1 MMNLNGLK
9 KAVLG
14 KMVKITAD
22 FNFRGVGEK
31 EIKTVVGTVV
41 DINKW
46 GIEIGH
52 PIFPSTNKMAMCGIR
67 NFELTKIVRIEKAT
81 VAEMDE
87 WRNSYKKFHA
97 LVIAEKGYDSCEEDV
112 DNITLFTCDAHLDF
126 SSTTIEF

>member
-1 MMNLNGLK
+1 MKLDSLK
-9 KAVLG
+9 EAVLG

-22 FNFRGVGEK
+22 FNFRGVGRK

-41 DINKW
+41 AINKY

-52 PIFPSTNKMAMCGIR
+52 PIFPSTNKMTNCGVR
-67 NFELTKIVRIEKAT
+67 NFELDKVVRIEEAT
-81 VAEMDE
+81 IAEMEE
-87 WRNSYKKFHA
+87 WRKSYEKFHE

-112 DNITLFTCDAHLDF
+112 DNITLFTCDAPLDL